1 VTGIDRVI
9 NRTLTYGVLAV
20 AIGVAYVYGV
30 SNIDAWF
37 GLDSDWLAPPQVA
50 AAGLIAVVFHPVRV
64 GLEALADRIV
74 YGRRLRPGTA
84 VARIVALGGTTG
96 AGAESLRELARIVA
110 TGLGTGSAAVRLR
123 LSDGSSAV
131 YAWPE
136 TARYDTP
143 GTSGA
148 SDASGSAGATDSAGT
163 SDISD
168 TSDTT
173 DSADT
178 SPPAGA
184 SAEPAGDRGMTSFPV
199 SYRGEVVGAIEVPA
213 GPGRPGAPRR
223 RAMREKLVAGAGVVL
238 HNASLDIELE
248 HQVRVA
254 EERAAEIRTSR
265 WRIVAAQDS
274 ERRELERDLHDGAQP
289 GLTAV
294 RLALGLVTHLAN
306 AGRTEAAQKAL
317 GDLCTQID
325 NAAAVLKHT
334 LRGLD
339 PEALQRSGI
348 AAAIKELTEELGVG
362 DHARIDD
369 RTDGLRLRP
378 DLEATAYFCCAEAVQ
393 NAAKHSPG
401 AQLSVRLEHDEPNG
415 TLAFEIT
422 DDGPGFDVAAHAG
435 GAGSG
440 LQNMADRAATAGG
453 AVVIASHPG
462 GTTVSGWIP
471 AVRP

>member
-1 VTGIDRVI
+1 MKGIDRVI

-30 SNIDAWF
+30 ANIDAWF

-50 AAGLIAVVFHPVRV
+50 AAGLVAVAFHPVRV

-110 TGLGTGSAAVRLR
+110 AGLGTGSAAVRLR

-131 YAWPE
+131 YTWPE
-136 TARYDTP
+136 
-143 GTSGA
+143 SA
-148 SDASGSAGATDSAGT
+148 SDSSGP
-163 SDISD
+163 
-168 TSDTT
+168 
-173 DSADT
+173 AD
-178 SPPAGA
+178 A
-184 SAEPAGDRGMTSFPV
+184 SAEPAEDRAVTSLPV
-199 SYRGEVVGAIEVPA
+199 SYQGDVVGAIELPA
-213 GPGRPGAPRR
+213 GPGGSGAPRR
-223 RAMREKLVAGAGVVL
+223 RAMRERLVAGAGVVL

-248 HQVRVA
+248 HQVRA
-254 EERAAEIRTSR
+254 ADERTAEIRASR
-265 WRIVAAQDS
+265 WRIVAAQDG

-289 GLTAV
+289 ALTAV
-294 RLALGLVTHLAN
+294 RLGLGLVTHLAN

-317 GDLCTQID
+317 GELCTQID
-325 NAAAVLKHT
+325 SAAAVLKHT

-348 AAAIKELTEELGVG
+348 AAAIRELTEELGVG
-362 DHARIDD
+362 GHARIDD
-369 RTDGLRLRP
+369 RTGGLRLRP

-401 AQLSVRLEHDEPNG
+401 AQLSVRLEHDEADG
-415 TLAFEIT
+415 TLAFEVA

-471 AVRP
+471 AVLP